1 MPSAPTGRPL
11 FTITVHSSTSLLA
24 SLNAKSKDNRAL
36 DVLILCL
43 CRASY
48 SDGKLKGPPKP
59 CAGNQGTQILVSS
72 WVNYYRNGV
81 CWRLETYNS
90 LPSCVQVEDLFYN
103 VSTRR
108 KALKSPSDEYSRIV
122 DVVSRSV
129 TLALRT
135 LCLAIPALLIIT
147 DFLSILTC

>member
-1 MPSAPTGRPL
+1 MRLQVGHHLKSRFTHLLLFLPPWMLKARTTELLWCIDFVSVQSQLQRWQTKRPSQTM
-11 FTITVHSSTSLLA
+11 
-24 SLNAKSKDNRAL
+24 
-36 DVLILCL
+36 
-43 CRASY
+43 CRQPGDTDSREFV
-48 SDGKLKGPPKP
+48 GKQK
-59 CAGNQGTQILVSS
+59 
-72 WVNYYRNGV
+72 WNGV